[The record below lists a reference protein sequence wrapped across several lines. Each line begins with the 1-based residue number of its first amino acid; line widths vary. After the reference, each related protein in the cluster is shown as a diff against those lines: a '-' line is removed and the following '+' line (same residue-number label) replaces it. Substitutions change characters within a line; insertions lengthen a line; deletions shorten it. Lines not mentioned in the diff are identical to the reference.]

1 MSSIMSILICMLL
14 VLIIVLT
21 AIFINNS
28 LNNLPNMIVKVL
40 KEDVNNKES
49 YGPTPNLSWN
59 QAASFTNMENG
70 LLTTAQNKVYKTEEP
85 GYLPSTNT
93 KGVLSMNPI
102 ASQKSQMTLV
112 DKNDVNGVRNDI
124 KFGGPINAT
133 TLRAKNTENNKIQ
146 IEGADIK
153 DDKVVH
159 DPESAVVV
167 QKDNIAK
174 AEEGKDMGDIQFS
187 TNSRQN
193 ATAATDILTPS
204 TNATQEQFRRSFNK
218 TFKVGKL

>member
-1 MSSIMSILICMLL
+1 MSSLMSILICMLL
-14 VLIIVLT
+14 TLVIVLT

-40 KEDVNNKES
+40 KEDVTEKES
-49 YGPTPNLSWN
+49 YGPTPNMSWN

-70 LLTTAQNKVYKTEEP
+70 LLTTAQNKAYKTDEP
-85 GYLPSTNT
+85 GYLPSTNA
-93 KGVLSMNPI
+93 KGVLPMNDISPT
-102 ASQKSQMTLV
+102 KNQMTLV
-112 DKNDVNGVRNDI
+112 DKNDVNGVRNSI

-153 DDKVVH
+153 NDKVVH

-204 TNATQEQFRRSFNK
+204 TNVTQEQFKRSFNK
-218 TFKVGKL
+218 QYKVGKL